1 MVERQFVA
9 LKVVGSSPIT
19 YPLKNYSLLKKIKRR
34 SFKKKNL
41 TTLNTNYIEIIAQNI
56 LINIKNIRF
65 YKKYL
70 MVYTTKGV
78 CKSKNLVTSPTINI
92 SQKRFNNKATV
103 SNVKTLNTFSV
114 GSVIK
119 YFKINQSKY
128 IRRSTK
134 GLKIFLNFLKNV
146 FEKRYLNRKTK
157 FIVLNIAGVDYNLIM
172 LKKNLKRVVNQKIY
186 KSVYL
191 VYNIKISFTKTK
203 DKKIKSIKKRL
214 KKKILKNY
222 LKKIV
227 NL

>member
-34 SFKKKNL
+34 RFKKKNL
-41 TTLNTNYIEIIAQNI
+41 ASLNTNYIEIIAQNI
-56 LINIKNIRF
+56 LLNIKNIRC

-78 CKSKNLVTSPTINI
+78 CKNKNPITNSTISL

-103 SNVKTLNTFSV
+103 SNAKTLNTFSV
-114 GSVIK
+114 GAVIK
-119 YFKINQSKY
+119 YFKIDQSKY
-128 IRRSTK
+128 IRRSAK

-157 FIVLNIAGVDYNLIM
+157 FIVLNIAGVDYNLTM
-172 LKKNLKRVVNQKIY
+172 LKKNLKRVINQKIY
-186 KSVYL
+186 KNVYL
-191 VYNIKISFTKTK
+191 IYNIKISFTKTK